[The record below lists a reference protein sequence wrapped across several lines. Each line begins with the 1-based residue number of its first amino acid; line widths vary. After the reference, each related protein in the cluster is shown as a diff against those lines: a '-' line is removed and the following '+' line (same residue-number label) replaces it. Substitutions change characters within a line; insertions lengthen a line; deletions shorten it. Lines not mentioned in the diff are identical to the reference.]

1 MCDDVKGRETSGRW
15 AVSRRE
21 VVGAGAALGLLGMA
35 SSAFAGEV
43 PGAGRRHRRM
53 LLKGGIV
60 LTLDPALGDFNGGDV
75 LIDDGKIAAVG
86 HRLDASGAEVV
97 DASGMIVMP
106 GFVDTH
112 RHMWQ
117 GLLRNIGPD
126 DLLTDYLANI
136 LAGFAPILTPDEVFL
151 GDLISALSAINAGI
165 TTLLDWSH
173 IATTTEHTDAAIE
186 ALQRSGV
193 RAVYAY
199 GANFG
204 VTPPWYE
211 NPNSPYPNDIYRLR
225 KQYFSSPDQ
234 LLTLALA
241 AAGPE
246 FSNVDAAALEWQIAR
261 DVGARISVHVGVGTL
276 GQQGLLQQLASRV
289 GLGDDTTYI
298 HACTLSDADWQSI
311 AETGGAVSL
320 AIPIE
325 LQMGHGRPP
334 IQKALDFGVPIS
346 LSVDVETN
354 MPTDMFTQMHAAFA
368 VQRGYLNEQHLFPDT
383 SHQSQLLTARRVLEF
398 ATLGGAVING
408 LGSKVGSLTPG
419 KAADVILLQTRA
431 INVAPINDAVGAVV
445 LGMDTSNVDSVF
457 IAGKPVKWRGRLVG
471 VDVPRLL
478 ARAERARVAVLER
491 AGQSPAPV

>member
-1 MCDDVKGRETSGRW
+1 MGRDGKREGTDSPL

-21 VVGAGAALGLLGMA
+21 LMGAGAALGLLGIA
-35 SSAFAGEV
+35 SSALAQEL
-43 PGAGRRHRRM
+43 PGKGRRARRT

-60 LTLDPALGDFNGGDV
+60 LTMDPALGDFKSADV
-75 LIDDGKIAAVG
+75 LLEDGKIKAVG
-86 HRLDASGAEVV
+86 PNLEARGAEVV
-97 DASGMIVMP
+97 DAAGMIVMP

-126 DLLTDYLANI
+126 DLLTDYLSNVLFG
-136 LAGFAPILTPDEVFL
+136 LAPLLTPEEVYL
-151 GDLISALSAINAGI
+151 GDLISAYSAMNAGI

-186 ALQRSGV
+186 ALQHSGV

-199 GANFG
+199 GPNFG

-211 NPNSPYPNDIYRLR
+211 NLNDPYPGDIYRLR
-225 KQYFSSPDQ
+225 QQYFSSSDQ

-246 FSNVDAAALEWQIAR
+246 FSNVDAAVIEWQIAR
-261 DVGARISVHVGVGTL
+261 DVGARISTHVGVGAL

-289 GLGDDTTYI
+289 ELKDDTTYI

-311 AETGGAVSL
+311 AQSGGSVSL

-334 IQKALDFGVPIS
+334 IQKALDFGVPLS

-368 VQRGYLNEQHLFPDT
+368 VQRGFLNEQHLFPDV
-383 SHQSQLLTARRVLEF
+383 SHQGQLLAARDVLGF
-398 ATLGGAVING
+398 ATVGGAKING
-408 LGSKVGSLTPG
+408 LGAKVGTLTPG
-419 KAADVILLQTRA
+419 KQADVILLQTRA
-431 INVAPINDAVGAVV
+431 INVGPINNAVAAVV
-445 LGMDTSNVDSVF
+445 LGMDSSNVDSVF
-457 IAGKPVKWRGRLVG
+457 IAGKPVKWRGRLVD

-478 ARAERARVAVLER
+478 ARAERARVALLER
-491 AGQSPAPV
+491 AGRSPDPI